1 MEKQGV
7 VSIWL
12 GTFASTQ
19 LLDEYTFI
27 SYDEED
33 DIKAPFFQDF
43 RIDLLDVDDDF
54 MEKEKIEKPS
64 SSLSEL
70 LEGVSYDDII
80 VPQLNST
87 HLKRS
92 YNTIILLYNYDYKER
107 LRSVGNVDFIAAV
120 HYK

>member
-80 VPQLNST
+80 VPQLTST
-87 HLKRS
+87 HLKRF

>member
-70 LEGVSYDDII
+70 LEEVSYDDII

-107 LRSVGNVDFIAAV
+107 AIGR
-120 HYK
+120 KR